1 MNTTKALGDRGEAAA
16 AQYLRKR
23 GCQLLASQW
32 RCRYGELDLVARD
45 RDGTICFVEVKL
57 RSGSFAGLPR
67 EAVDRRKR
75 NGSGPQRP
83 AISVSTTWTL
93 PPGSMWRRFIRMG
106 FTAPSGWN
114 IWKMRFEKQSEGES
128 DMKYYSTRD
137 AAVRMDAAEAIKM
150 GLSRDGGLLTPCEI
164 PQIDRAFLE
173 SLVNVRYQE
182 RAAKVM
188 GLYLT
193 DYTYEELSGF
203 AENAYGPEKFDCDA
217 VAPVRTV
224 DETTHCLELWHGPTS
239 AFKDMALQ
247 MLPQLLSAAL
257 RKTGESKTVCI
268 LVATSG
274 DTGKAAM
281 EGFADVPQTKI
292 LVFYPKDGVSKVQE
306 TQMVTQDG
314 ANVGV
319 CAVEGNFDDAQ
330 AGVKRIFSDEAIRAT
345 LADRGYFLS
354 SANSINWGRILP
366 QVVYYIS
373 AYCDLVRDGKLSMG
387 DKVNFCVPTGNFGDI
402 LAAYYAKRMGLPVG
416 KLICASNCN
425 DVLTDFLRT
434 GVYDK
439 NRPFHT
445 TMSPSMDILVSS
457 NLERLLFDL
466 SGENDAEV
474 KGYMDALAKTGK
486 YEVSD
491 AIKAALADQFWGGFC
506 GEAGTSAAIAKY
518 YKENGYLIDT
528 HTAVA
533 ANVMEQYR
541 KATGDKTVTVFVS
554 TASPYKFCDHVLRA
568 IGETPAGDGVEL
580 LDQLHETTGTAIPRR
595 LAALKGKARRF
606 DLTCEKPGMD
616 SVVLEFLK

>member
-1 MNTTKALGDRGEAAA
+1 
-16 AQYLRKR
+16 
-23 GCQLLASQW
+23 
-32 RCRYGELDLVARD
+32 
-45 RDGTICFVEVKL
+45 
-57 RSGSFAGLPR
+57 
-67 EAVDRRKR
+67 
-75 NGSGPQRP
+75 
-83 AISVSTTWTL
+83 
-93 PPGSMWRRFIRMG
+93 
-106 FTAPSGWN
+106 
-114 IWKMRFEKQSEGES
+114 
-128 DMKYYSTRD
+128 MKYYSTRD
-137 AAVRMDAAEAIKM
+137 ASVRMDSAEAIEM

-173 SLVNVRYQE
+173 SLVNARYQE
-182 RAAKVM
+182 RAARVM

-193 DYTYEELSGF
+193 DYTETELLTF

-224 DETTHCLELWHGPTS
+224 DEATHCLELWHGPTS

-257 RKTGESKTVCI
+257 GKTGEHKTVCI

-292 LVFYPKDGVSKVQE
+292 LVFYPKDGVSRVQE

-314 ANVGV
+314 ENVGV
-319 CAVEGNFDDAQ
+319 CAVVGNFDDAQ
-330 AGVKRIFSDEAIRAT
+330 AGVKRIFSDAAIRET

-373 AYCDLVRDGKLSMG
+373 AYCDLVRDGKLAMG

-466 SGENDAEV
+466 SGEDDAQV
-474 KGYMDALAKTGK
+474 RAYMDALART
-486 YEVSD
+486 
-491 AIKAALADQFWGGFC
+491 
-506 GEAGTSAAIAKY
+506 
-518 YKENGYLIDT
+518 
-528 HTAVA
+528 
-533 ANVMEQYR
+533 
-541 KATGDKTVTVFVS
+541 
-554 TASPYKFCDHVLRA
+554 
-568 IGETPAGDGVEL
+568 
-580 LDQLHETTGTAIPRR
+580 RR
-595 LAALKGKARRF
+595 DRG
-606 DLTCEKPGMD
+606 
-616 SVVLEFLK
+616 

>member
-1 MNTTKALGDRGEAAA
+1 
-16 AQYLRKR
+16 
-23 GCQLLASQW
+23 
-32 RCRYGELDLVARD
+32 
-45 RDGTICFVEVKL
+45 
-57 RSGSFAGLPR
+57 
-67 EAVDRRKR
+67 
-75 NGSGPQRP
+75 
-83 AISVSTTWTL
+83 
-93 PPGSMWRRFIRMG
+93 
-106 FTAPSGWN
+106 
-114 IWKMRFEKQSEGES
+114 
-128 DMKYYSTRD
+128 MKYYSTRD
-137 AAVRMDAAEAIKM
+137 RSVRLDAAEAIEM

-164 PQIDRAFLE
+164 PRIDESFLN
-173 SLVNVRYQE
+173 SLVHVRYQE

-188 GLYLT
+188 ALYLT
-193 DYTYEELSGF
+193 DYTEDELRTF
-203 AENAYGPEKFDCDA
+203 AENAYGPEKYDTDA
-217 VAPVRTV
+217 VAPVRTL

-257 RKTGESKTVCI
+257 KKTGEDKTVCI

-292 LVFYPKDGVSKVQE
+292 MVFYPKDGVSKVQE
-306 TQMVTQDG
+306 TQMVTQEG
-314 ANVGV
+314 ENVGV
-319 CAVEGNFDDAQ
+319 CAVVGNFDDAQ
-330 AGVKRIFSDEAIRAT
+330 AGVKRIFSDAAIRET
-345 LADRGYFLS
+345 LAQRGYFLS

-373 AYCDLVRDGKLSMG
+373 AYCDLVRDGRIVMG

-416 KLICASNCN
+416 QLICASNCN

-434 GVYDK
+434 GVYDR

-445 TMSPSMDILVSS
+445 TMSPSMDILISS

-466 SGENDAEV
+466 SGENDAQVRE
-474 KGYMDALAKTGK
+474 YMDALSKSGR
-486 YEVSD
+486 YQVSD
-491 AIKAALADQFWGGFC
+491 AIKAALAEQFWGGFC
-506 GEAGTSAAIAKY
+506 DEAGTTAAIAKY
-518 YKENGYLIDT
+518 YKDYGYLIDT

-541 KATGDKTVTVFVS
+541 AATGDKTPTVFVS
-554 TASPYKFCDHVLRA
+554 TASPYKFCDSVLTA
-568 IGETPAGDGVEL
+568 IGQTPAGDGVEL
-580 LDQLHETTGTAIPRR
+580 LDQLHDVTGTAIPRR

-616 SVVLEFLK
+616 AVVLDFLK

>member
-1 MNTTKALGDRGEAAA
+1 
-16 AQYLRKR
+16 
-23 GCQLLASQW
+23 
-32 RCRYGELDLVARD
+32 
-45 RDGTICFVEVKL
+45 
-57 RSGSFAGLPR
+57 
-67 EAVDRRKR
+67 
-75 NGSGPQRP
+75 
-83 AISVSTTWTL
+83 
-93 PPGSMWRRFIRMG
+93 
-106 FTAPSGWN
+106 
-114 IWKMRFEKQSEGES
+114 
-128 DMKYYSTRD
+128 MKYLSTRD
-137 AAVRMDAAEAIKM
+137 RSVRLDAAEAIEM

-164 PQIDRAFLE
+164 PQIDEAFLN
-173 SLVNVRYQE
+173 SLVHVRYQE

-188 GLYLT
+188 ALYLT
-193 DYTYEELSGF
+193 DYTEEELLTF
-203 AENAYGPEKFDCDA
+203 AENAYGPEKYDTQA
-217 VAPVRTV
+217 VAPVRTL

-257 RKTGESKTVCI
+257 KKTGEEKTVCI

-292 LVFYPKDGVSKVQE
+292 MVFYPKDGVSKVQE

-314 ANVGV
+314 ENVGV
-319 CAVEGNFDDAQ
+319 CAVVGNFDDAQ
-330 AGVKRIFSDEAIRAT
+330 AGVKRIFSDAALRET
-345 LADRGYFLS
+345 LAERGYFLS

-373 AYCDLVRDGKLSMG
+373 AYCDLVRDGRLVMG

-416 KLICASNCN
+416 RLICASNCN

-434 GVYDK
+434 GVYDR

-445 TMSPSMDILVSS
+445 TMSPSMDILISS

-474 KGYMDALAKTGK
+474 RGYMEALSQTGR

-491 AIKAALADQFWGGFC
+491 AIRAALKEQYWGGFC
-506 GEAGTSAAIAKY
+506 DEAGTSAAIAKY
-518 YKENGYLIDT
+518 YRDYGYLIDT

-541 KATGDKTVTVFVS
+541 AASGDKTATVFVS
-554 TASPYKFCDHVLRA
+554 TASPYKFCDSVLTA
-568 IGETPAGDGVEL
+568 IGDKPAGDGVEL
-580 LDQLHETTGTAIPRR
+580 LDQLHDKTGVAVPRR

-616 SVVLEFLK
+616 AVVLDFLK

>member
-1 MNTTKALGDRGEAAA
+1 
-16 AQYLRKR
+16 
-23 GCQLLASQW
+23 
-32 RCRYGELDLVARD
+32 
-45 RDGTICFVEVKL
+45 
-57 RSGSFAGLPR
+57 
-67 EAVDRRKR
+67 
-75 NGSGPQRP
+75 
-83 AISVSTTWTL
+83 
-93 PPGSMWRRFIRMG
+93 
-106 FTAPSGWN
+106 
-114 IWKMRFEKQSEGES
+114 
-128 DMKYYSTRD
+128 MKYYSTRD
-137 AAVRMDAAEAIKM
+137 CTLCYEAAEAVKM
-150 GLSRDGGLLTPCEI
+150 GLSRDGGLLTPVEI
-164 PQIDRAFLE
+164 PQIDEAFLQ
-173 SLVNVRYQE
+173 SLVHARYQE

-193 DYTYEELSGF
+193 DYTYEELSAF
-203 AENAYGPEKFDCDA
+203 AENAYGGGKFDTDA

-257 RKTGESKTVCI
+257 RKTGEDKTVCI

-292 LVFYPKDGVSKVQE
+292 LVFYPKDGVSTVQE
-306 TQMVTQDG
+306 AQMVTQEGD
-314 ANVGV
+314 NVGV
-319 CAVEGNFDDAQ
+319 CAVVGNFDDAQ
-330 AGVKRIFSDEAIRAT
+330 SGVKRIFSDVDIRNT
-345 LADRGYFLS
+345 LADRGYVLS

-373 AYCDLVRDGKLSMG
+373 AYCDLLRDGKITMG
-387 DKVNFCVPTGNFGDI
+387 QKVNFCVPTGNFGDI

-416 KLICASNCN
+416 KLICASNRN

-434 GVYDK
+434 GVYDR

-474 KGYMDALAKTGK
+474 RGYMDALAKDGK

-491 AIKAALADQFWGGFC
+491 AIKTKLAEQYWGGFC
-506 GEAGTSAAIAKY
+506 GEEGTAATIAEY
-518 YKENGYLIDT
+518 YRKHGYLIDT

-533 ANVMEQYR
+533 VNVMEQYR
-541 KATGDKTVTVFVS
+541 AATGDEAVTVFVS
-554 TASPYKFCDHVLRA
+554 TASPYKFCNHVLTA
-568 IGETPAGDGVEL
+568 IGETPAGDGMEL
-580 LDQLHETTGTAIPRR
+580 LDQLHEVSGVPVPKR

-606 DLTCEKPGMD
+606 DLTAEKQNMEN
-616 SVVLEFLK
+616 VVLDFLK